1 MLFNSFEFLIFFPLV
16 TILYFLLP
24 HRFRWIHLLAASCVF
39 YMFFIWYYFLILVF
53 TIVIDYYA
61 GILIEETLD
70 PIKRKRWLLL
80 SVIANVG
87 VLCVFKYYNFFTD
100 NINTV
105 LGYDLTKGEGLPYLD
120 MILPIGL
127 SFHTFQAMSYTIEV
141 HRGVQKAERHFG
153 IYALYV
159 MFYPQLVAG
168 PIERPQNILHQFYEK
183 HDFNYEKA
191 ISGLRLM
198 LWGLFKKVVVAD
210 RLALYV
216 DAVYDNPHNYEGFP
230 LIWATLFFAF
240 QVYCDFSGYSDMA
253 LGSARVMGFD
263 LMKNFNVPYWAKSIS
278 DFWRKWHISLNTW
291 FVDYVYT
298 PIVVEKRHWD
308 KLAVVF
314 AVMVT
319 FSLSGLWH
327 GAKWTFVIWGSLH
340 GVALTYDFLT
350 KKKRKAWAKKIP
362 AFIYNPMS
370 WAITFTFVCFTY
382 IFFRADKI
390 ADAFYVISNAAKI
403 NIHHFFGVPLF
414 TKTFYV
420 ICLVAIVIVMFAE
433 RIYTSDKKDK
443 VLLLLGNKMVSYAYF
458 FTLLLLI
465 YMFGIFEKQSFVYF
479 QF

>member
-1 MLFNSFEFLIFFPLV
+1 
-16 TILYFLLP
+16 
-24 HRFRWIHLLAASCVF
+24 
-39 YMFFIWYYFLILVF
+39 MFFIWYYFLILVF

-61 GILIEETLD
+61 GILIEDTLD
-70 PIKRKRWLLL
+70 PVKRKRWLLL
-80 SVIANVG
+80 SVVANVG

-105 LGYDLTKGEGLPYLD
+105 FGYDVAKGEGLPYLD

-141 HRGVQKAERHFG
+141 HRRVQKAERHFG

-168 PIERPQNILHQFYEK
+168 PIERPQNVLHQFYEK
-183 HDFNYEKA
+183 HSFNYERA

-230 LIWATLFFAF
+230 LLWGTLFFAF
-240 QVYCDFSGYSDMA
+240 QVYCDFSGYSDIA

-263 LMKNFNVPYWAKSIS
+263 LMKNFNVPYQAKSIAE
-278 DFWRKWHISLNTW
+278 FWRKWHISLNTW

-308 KLAVVF
+308 KMAVVF
-314 AVMVT
+314 AIMVT

-327 GAKWTFVIWGSLH
+327 GANWTFVVWGALH
-340 GVALTYDFLT
+340 GVALTYDFLS
-350 KKKRKAWAKKIP
+350 KKKRKSWSKKIP
-362 AFIYNPMS
+362 SILYNPIS
-370 WAITFTFVCFTY
+370 IAITFSFVCFTY
-382 IFFRADKI
+382 IFFRAEKVS
-390 ADAFYVISNAAKI
+390 DAFYVISHLPNV
-403 NIHHFFGVPLF
+403 NFHHFFGVPLF
-414 TKTFYV
+414 TKVFYI
-420 ICLVAIVIVMFAE
+420 ICLFSIAFVMLAE
-433 RIYTSDKKDK
+433 RVYTSSKKDK
-443 VLLLLGNKMVSYAYF
+443 V
-458 FTLLLLI
+458 
-465 YMFGIFEKQSFVYF
+465 
-479 QF
+479 

>member
-1 MLFNSFEFLIFFPLV
+1 V
-16 TILYFLLP
+16 
-24 HRFRWIHLLAASCVF
+24 
-39 YMFFIWYYFLILVF
+39 
-53 TIVIDYYA
+53 
-61 GILIEETLD
+61 
-70 PIKRKRWLLL
+70 
-80 SVIANVG
+80 ANVG

-105 LGYDLTKGEGLPYLD
+105 FGYDVAKGEGLPYLD

-141 HRGVQKAERHFG
+141 HRRVQKAERHFG

-168 PIERPQNILHQFYEK
+168 PIERPQNVLHQFYEK
-183 HDFNYEKA
+183 HSFNYERA

-230 LIWATLFFAF
+230 LLWGTLFFAF
-240 QVYCDFSGYSDMA
+240 QVYCDFSGYSDIA

-263 LMKNFNVPYWAKSIS
+263 LMKNFNVPYQAKSIAE
-278 DFWRKWHISLNTW
+278 FWRKWHISLNTW

-308 KLAVVF
+308 KMAVVF
-314 AVMVT
+314 AIMVT

-327 GAKWTFVIWGSLH
+327 GANWTFVVWGALH
-340 GVALTYDFLT
+340 GVALTYDFLS
-350 KKKRKAWAKKIP
+350 KKKRKSWSKKIP
-362 AFIYNPMS
+362 SILYNPIS
-370 WAITFTFVCFTY
+370 IAITFSFVCFTY
-382 IFFRADKI
+382 IFFRAEKVS
-390 ADAFYVISNAAKI
+390 DAFYVISHLPNV
-403 NIHHFFGVPLF
+403 NFHHFFGVPLF
-414 TKTFYV
+414 TKVFYI
-420 ICLVAIVIVMFAE
+420 ICLFSIAFVMLAE
-433 RIYTSDKKDK
+433 RVYTSSKKDK
-443 VLLLLGNKMVSYAYF
+443 VLHLLSQKSVSYAYF